1 MRHSCQDT
9 ARYHPVVAQDDESLL
24 RQLRQ
29 RYKAFDSQYHE
40 LLTTVDQ
47 QQDEIE
53 RLTSLTKQTQEL
65 AQLPAKRD
73 LSGEQLCIRVLYV
86 CVYMHIAT
94 TCSVCVCVCVC
105 NILDTAESTSATC
118 YKIRVLMLSS

>member
-1 MRHSCQDT
+1 M
-9 ARYHPVVAQDDESLL
+9 L

-29 RYKAFDSQYHE
+29 RYEAFDAQYHE
-40 LLTTVDQ
+40 LLSIVDQ

-53 RLTSLTKQTQEL
+53 RLTSLTKRTQEL

-86 CVYMHIAT
+86 CARVVSACVRLLWLSRASLAT
-94 TCSVCVCVCVC
+94 MR
-105 NILDTAESTSATC
+105 LL
-118 YKIRVLMLSS
+118 R

>member
-29 RYKAFDSQYHE
+29 RYEAFDAQYHE
-40 LLTTVDQ
+40 LLSIVDQ

-53 RLTSLTKQTQEL
+53 RLTSLTKRTQEL

-73 LSGEQLCIRVLYV
+73 LSG
-86 CVYMHIAT
+86 
-94 TCSVCVCVCVC
+94 
-105 NILDTAESTSATC
+105 
-118 YKIRVLMLSS
+118 